1 MAKNVKNQFRFQRN
15 DSIGAPGAEED
26 VEFLQECFV
35 DTGDCALLASPSDRH
50 VIILGRTGTGKTAL
64 LKELEKNNGDR
75 TITIKPENLALT
87 YIGNSTVL
95 NFFTELGINLDPFYK
110 LLWRHVFTIEILT
123 RFFGQQDSAQTPSL
137 FDRLRTFFSGSSREE
152 KDIKQTIDYLE
163 EWGKKFWNETEYRV
177 KEITQKVESE
187 LNNTLKATLGIKKLG
202 IGAGQR
208 RVDKLSE
215 EQRTEII
222 KLGQEVVSKTQVRDL
237 HQVFDLLDKVLAD
250 KQKTYYIVL
259 DGLDENWVEERLRY
273 KLIMGLI
280 LTARE
285 FIQVNNAKVV
295 IALRRDLLDRVFRLT
310 RDSGFQEEKYQGLY
324 LPLTWTKQTLLDI
337 LDRRVQQLVKR
348 RYTKQPV
355 TYTDMLPKEYHG
367 QKIEDYIYSIAKQ
380 PRDIIAFFNSC
391 ILAAIDKPKLSV
403 TDMTKAVKEYS
414 RLRLRALGDEW
425 YADYPTLLDFAGIL
439 NSRPS
444 SFKVDTIAQP
454 SIEEICLNIVISNP
468 QNKGLLIG
476 AARSMIDDV
485 IDWTDFCKTLFQVFY
500 RIGLVGLK
508 TSPDMNASWIDDA
521 SQPVTRS
528 QIDEN
533 TSVVVAPK
541 YAIALGVHNWVSYK
555 G

>member
-1 MAKNVKNQFRFQRN
+1 MAKTVSNQFCFRRN

-26 VEFLQECFV
+26 VEFLRECFV
-35 DTGDCALLASPSDRH
+35 DTGDCALLANPSNRH

-64 LKELEKNNGDR
+64 LKELERIHSDR

-87 YIGNSTVL
+87 YIANSTVL

-123 RFFGQQDSAQTPSL
+123 RFFGQQDLVQTPSL

-152 KDIKQTIDYLE
+152 KDIKQAIDYLE
-163 EWGKKFWNETEYRV
+163 EWGKEFWNETEYRV
-177 KEITQKVESE
+177 KEITQKVENE
-187 LNNTLKATLGIKKLG
+187 LESTLNATLGIKWLKTS
-202 IGAGQR
+202 AEQR
-208 RVDKLSE
+208 RVNILSE
-215 EQRTEII
+215 EQKTEVINR
-222 KLGQEVVSKTQVRDL
+222 GQEVVSKTQVRDL
-237 HQVFDLLDKVLAD
+237 HQVFDLLDKVIAD
-250 KQKTYYIVL
+250 RQKTYYIVL

-295 IALRRDLLDRVFRLT
+295 ISLRRDLLDRVFRLT

-324 LPLTWTKQTLLDI
+324 LPLTWTRQTILEI
-337 LDRRVQQLVKR
+337 LDRRVQQLVRR
-348 RYTKQPV
+348 RYTKKPV
-355 TYTDMLPKEYHG
+355 TYKDLLPKEYHG
-367 QKIEDYIYSIAKQ
+367 QKIGNYIYSIAKQ
-380 PRDIIAFFNSC
+380 PRDIIAFFNTC
-391 ILAAIDKPKLSV
+391 ILVAIDKSKLSV
-403 TDMTKAVKEYS
+403 TDLTKAVKEYS

-444 SFKVDTIAQP
+444 SFKVNTIAQT
-454 SIEEICLNIVISNP
+454 SIEDICLNIVISNP
-468 QNKGLLIG
+468 QSKGLLIES
-476 AARSMIDDV
+476 ARSMIDD
-485 IDWTDFCKTLFQVFY
+485 IIGWTDFCKTLLQVLY
-500 RIGLVGLK
+500 RVGLIGLK
-508 TSPDMNASWIDDA
+508 TSPDMTASWADDA
-521 SQPVTRS
+521 SHPVTRG
-528 QIDEN
+528 QIDQN

-541 YAIALGVHNWVSYK
+541 YASALGVH